1 MTPGLVFLF
10 LDGFRFS
17 FRFRFRFG
25 FLTSIRSAM
34 LARLL
39 FPFHT
44 GSRTASLTVGSGVFV
59 SPGGGGPSPA
69 GLVVRDGRSRLGA
82 DVAPSTS

>member
-1 MTPGLVFLF
+1 MTLGLVFLF

-39 FPFHT
+39 FPFHVA
-44 GSRTASLTVGSGVFV
+44 TAL
-59 SPGGGGPSPA
+59 
-69 GLVVRDGRSRLGA
+69 L
-82 DVAPSTS
+82 